1 MPAATRT
8 VTIARPIDQVFA
20 YFADATN
27 SARWR
32 SGVKEITAEG
42 EPAVG
47 TVYRQTISGPGG
59 RGIPADVRITEY
71 EPNRIV
77 VLRGIA
83 GPLRPT
89 VAYTFVPVGEA
100 TTEVTFSLSAE
111 LSGLKRLLMSGPV
124 QKTMTAEVAGLDR
137 AKTLLE
143 TGAA

>member
-8 VTIARPIDQVFA
+8 VTIARPIDHVFA
-20 YFADATN
+20 FFADTTN

-47 TVYRQTISGPGG
+47 TIYRQTVSGLGG
-59 RGIPADVRITEY
+59 RGIPADVEITEY
-71 EPNRIV
+71 LPNRAV
-77 VLRGIA
+77 VLHGIA

-89 VAYTFVPVGEA
+89 VTYTFVPVGEA
-100 TTEVTFSLSAE
+100 ATEVTFSLWAQ
-111 LSGLKRLLMSGPV
+111 LSGLKKLFMSGPV
-124 QKTMTAEVAGLDR
+124 QKTMTAEVSGLDR
-137 AKTLLE
+137 ARTLLE

>member
-1 MPAATRT
+1 MLAATRT

-20 YFADATN
+20 FFADATN

-32 SGVKEITAEG
+32 GGVKEITAEG

-47 TVYRQTISGPGG
+47 TVYRQTISGPAG
-59 RGIPADVRITEY
+59 RGISADVEITEFL
-71 EPNRIV
+71 PNRTV
-77 VLRGIA
+77 VLHGIA

-100 TTEVTFSLSAE
+100 TTEVTFSLSAQ
-111 LSGLKRLLMSGPV
+111 LSGLKKLLLSGPV
-124 QKTMTAEVAGLDR
+124 QKTMTAEVSGLDR